1 MNKEYD
7 YNSEQL
13 ENNNKVDKSGQL
25 YFDALEISQIN
36 KESKKSDVDAINNRK
51 NFNDN
56 KLLGVVEPQ
65 KKASSKLRNNP
76 LTKKNHL
83 LKKQELNKQEL
94 NKQNDDVSKKD
105 KDNLSSKKEET
116 KKNQMQDIVS
126 NKKDGIKDKVNEK
139 AKENAQKKAVA
150 QKLSNSKVK
159 GKVSITLKL
168 KILKIGLIVGGIL
181 FGIILLAAFIGYILE
196 ELIPGIFDSNNWDD
210 VESKL
215 NDDEYMTTH
224 FNSFTNKFSG
234 SSGTCKYVVGE
245 SSYSN
250 FKVRLY
256 KNDSFELVY
265 SDDRLIDFDKYILGV
280 AYQEAGGGTDSI
292 SEQVFKTQAIAARSY
307 ALTRGREMRINVL
320 RITEENGY
328 SVINIRQT
336 VSDQAYCDPD
346 EGYLPS
352 GQLSNCSSGHLRL
365 PDDSPLRKWAKEV
378 EGVVLV
384 DSNGEV
390 VYTPY
395 NIDDQ
400 TVWRALAQNGMTS
413 DEIILKH
420 YNAAENGYTLNATC
434 VKTSSVEGAEGWK
447 QCDPRWGNMYV
458 GSKTICRIGC
468 ALTSVS
474 IQLARSGVQLNV
486 SGEFNPGTF
495 MQTHKSNGGFI
506 DNTITWNV
514 SRIAPNFKLI
524 ASHEALFG
532 TKENKINTLKK
543 YAADGEYIVL
553 GVRHGIGQDIG
564 HYVAYN
570 DSSTDE
576 IFIFDPAGNT
586 GKLFHDY
593 PAMEN
598 EGTSFQ
604 VVRYKVEG

>member
-1 MNKEYD
+1 MNED
-7 YNSEQL
+7 NNEQL
-13 ENNNKVDKSGQL
+13 KNKSNKVDNLSQL
-25 YFDALEISQIN
+25 YSDVLEVSRIN
-36 KESKKSDVDAINNRK
+36 KQYKKSDIDAINNRN

-56 KLLGVVEPQ
+56 KPLGVV
-65 KKASSKLRNNP
+65 SSSQSTSNKNRKSS
-76 LTKKNHL
+76 LTKKDSS
-83 LKKQELNKQEL
+83 LKKQDLNNSSNISQDDK
-94 NKQNDDVSKKD
+94 NK
-105 KDNLSSKKEET
+105 LSSKSEDNINNKTSRIIKE
-116 KKNQMQDIVS
+116 
-126 NKKDGIKDKVNEK
+126 KKDGVKDKIDNKVK
-139 AKENAQKKAVA
+139 DDAKKKAVA
-150 QKLSNSKVK
+150 QKISYKKLK
-159 GKVSITLKL
+159 GKASITFKL
-168 KILKIGLIVGGIL
+168 KILKIGLIVGGVL
-181 FGIILLAAFIGYILE
+181 FGLILLAAIIGYILQ
-196 ELIPGIFDSNNWDD
+196 ELIPGIFDSNDWDS

-215 NDDEYMTTH
+215 NDDEYMASH
-224 FNSFTNKFSG
+224 FNSFINKFG
-234 SSGTCKYVVGE
+234 GGTGTCKYDVGE

-250 FKVRLY
+250 VKVRLY
-256 KNDSFELVY
+256 KNDRFELVY

-280 AYQEAGGGTDSI
+280 AYQEVGGGTDSI

-307 ALTRGREMRINVL
+307 ALTRGKKMAGVKAL
-320 RITEENGY
+320 QITEENGY
-328 SVINIRQT
+328 TVVNIRQT
-336 VSDQAYCDPD
+336 TSDQAYCDPD

-365 PDDSPLRKWAKEV
+365 PDDSPLRTWIKEV
-378 EGVVLV
+378 DGVVLV

-390 VYTPY
+390 VNTPY
-395 NIDDQ
+395 FDKDQ
-400 TVWRALAQNGMTS
+400 IAWRALAQSGMTS

-420 YNAAENGYTLNATC
+420 YNAAEKGYTLNATC

-458 GSKTICRIGC
+458 GSKTICSIGC
-468 ALTSVS
+468 ALTSIS

-495 MQTHKSNGGFI
+495 MQTHKSNGGFS
-506 DNTITWNV
+506 DNIITWNV

-532 TKENKINTLKK
+532 TKENKIKTLKK

-570 DSSTDE
+570 DSSSDE

-586 GKLFHDY
+586 TGKLFHDY
-593 PAMEN
+593 PAMAN
-598 EGTSFQ
+598 AITSFQ

>member
-1 MNKEYD
+1 MNED
-7 YNSEQL
+7 NNEQSK
-13 ENNNKVDKSGQL
+13 NKSNKVDNLSQL
-25 YFDALEISQIN
+25 YSDVLEVSRIN
-36 KESKKSDVDAINNRK
+36 RQYKKSDIDAINNRN

-56 KLLGVVEPQ
+56 KPLGVV
-65 KKASSKLRNNP
+65 SSSQSTSTKTRKSS
-76 LTKKNHL
+76 LTKKDSS
-83 LKKQELNKQEL
+83 LKKQDLNNSSNIFQDDK
-94 NKQNDDVSKKD
+94 NK
-105 KDNLSSKKEET
+105 LSSKSEDNINNKTSRIIKE
-116 KKNQMQDIVS
+116 
-126 NKKDGIKDKVNEK
+126 KKDGVKDKIDNKVK
-139 AKENAQKKAVA
+139 DDAKKKAVA
-150 QKLSNSKVK
+150 QKISNKKLK
-159 GKVSITLKL
+159 GKASITFKL
-168 KILKIGLIVGGIL
+168 KILKIGLIVGGVL
-181 FGIILLAAFIGYILE
+181 FGLILLAAIIGYILE

-234 SSGTCKYVVGE
+234 SSGACKYVVGE

-307 ALTRGREMRINVL
+307 ALTRGKKMAGVKAL
-320 RITEENGY
+320 QITEENGY

-390 VYTPY
+390 VHTPY

-458 GSKTICRIGC
+458 GSKTICSIGC
-468 ALTSVS
+468 ALTSIS

-495 MQTHKSNGGFI
+495 MQTHKSNGGFS
-506 DNTITWNV
+506 DNIITWNV

-543 YAADGEYIVL
+543 YATNGEYIVL
-553 GVRHGIGQDIG
+553 GVRHGVGQDIG

-570 DSSTDE
+570 DSSSDE
-576 IFIFDPAGNT
+576 IFIFDPAGNTT

>member
-1 MNKEYD
+1 MNED
-7 YNSEQL
+7 NNEQSK
-13 ENNNKVDKSGQL
+13 NKSNKVDNLSQL
-25 YFDALEISQIN
+25 YSDVLEVSRIN
-36 KESKKSDVDAINNRK
+36 RQYKKSDIDAINNRN

-56 KLLGVVEPQ
+56 KPLGVV
-65 KKASSKLRNNP
+65 SSSQSTSTKTRKSS
-76 LTKKNHL
+76 LTKKDSS
-83 LKKQELNKQEL
+83 LKKQDLNNSSNISQDDK
-94 NKQNDDVSKKD
+94 NK
-105 KDNLSSKKEET
+105 LSSKSEDNINNKTSRIIKE
-116 KKNQMQDIVS
+116 
-126 NKKDGIKDKVNEK
+126 KKDGVKDKIDNKVK
-139 AKENAQKKAVA
+139 DDAKKKAVA
-150 QKLSNSKVK
+150 QKISNKKLK
-159 GKVSITLKL
+159 GKASITFKL
-168 KILKIGLIVGGIL
+168 KILKIGLIVGGVL
-181 FGIILLAAFIGYILE
+181 FGLILLAAIIGYILE

-280 AYQEAGGGTDSI
+280 AYQEVGGGTDSI
-292 SEQVFKTQAIAARSY
+292 SEQVFKAQAIAARSY
-307 ALTRGREMRINVL
+307 ALTRGKKMAGVKAL
-320 RITEENGY
+320 QITEENGY

-365 PDDSPLRKWAKEV
+365 PDDSPLRTWIKEV
-378 EGVVLV
+378 DGVVLV

-390 VYTPY
+390 VNTPY
-395 NIDDQ
+395 KDKDQ
-400 TVWRALAQNGMTS
+400 IAWRALAQSGMTS

-420 YNAAENGYTLNATC
+420 YNAAEKGYTLNATC

-458 GSKTICRIGC
+458 GSKTICSIGC
-468 ALTSVS
+468 ALTSIS

-495 MQTHKSNGGFI
+495 MQTHKSNGGFS
-506 DNTITWNV
+506 DNIITWNV

-553 GVRHGIGQDIG
+553 GVRHGVGRDIG

-570 DSSTDE
+570 DSSSDE

-586 GKLFHDY
+586 TGKLFHDY
-593 PAMEN
+593 PAMAN
-598 EGTSFQ
+598 AITSFQ

>member
-1 MNKEYD
+1 MNED
-7 YNSEQL
+7 NNEQSK
-13 ENNNKVDKSGQL
+13 NKSNKVDNLSQL
-25 YFDALEISQIN
+25 YSDVLEVSRIN
-36 KESKKSDVDAINNRK
+36 RQYKKSDIDAINNRN

-56 KLLGVVEPQ
+56 KPLGVV
-65 KKASSKLRNNP
+65 SSSQSTSTKTRKSS
-76 LTKKNHL
+76 LTKKDSS
-83 LKKQELNKQEL
+83 LKKQDLNNSSNIFQDDK
-94 NKQNDDVSKKD
+94 NK
-105 KDNLSSKKEET
+105 LSSKSEDNINNKTSRIIKE
-116 KKNQMQDIVS
+116 
-126 NKKDGIKDKVNEK
+126 KKDGVKDKIDNKVK
-139 AKENAQKKAVA
+139 DDAKKKAVA
-150 QKLSNSKVK
+150 QKISNKKLK
-159 GKVSITLKL
+159 GKASITFKL
-168 KILKIGLIVGGIL
+168 KILKIGLIVGGVL
-181 FGIILLAAFIGYILE
+181 FGLILLAAIIGYILE

-265 SDDRLIDFDKYILGV
+265 SDDRLVDFDKYILGV

-307 ALTRGREMRINVL
+307 ALTRGKKMAGVKAL
-320 RITEENGY
+320 QITEENGY

-390 VYTPY
+390 VHTPY

-458 GSKTICRIGC
+458 GSKTICSIGC
-468 ALTSVS
+468 ALTSIS

-495 MQTHKSNGGFI
+495 MQTHKSNGGFS
-506 DNTITWNV
+506 DNIITWNV

-576 IFIFDPAGNT
+576 IFVFDPAGNTT

-604 VVRYKVEG
+604 VIRYKVEG

>member
-1 MNKEYD
+1 MNED
-7 YNSEQL
+7 NNEQSK
-13 ENNNKVDKSGQL
+13 NKSNKVDNLSQL
-25 YFDALEISQIN
+25 YSDVLEVSRIN
-36 KESKKSDVDAINNRK
+36 RQYKKSDIDAINNRN

-56 KLLGVVEPQ
+56 KPLGVV
-65 KKASSKLRNNP
+65 SSSQSTSTKTRKSS
-76 LTKKNHL
+76 LTKKDSS
-83 LKKQELNKQEL
+83 LKKQDLNNSSNISQDDK
-94 NKQNDDVSKKD
+94 NK
-105 KDNLSSKKEET
+105 LSSKSEDNINNKTSRIIKE
-116 KKNQMQDIVS
+116 
-126 NKKDGIKDKVNEK
+126 KKDGVKDKIDNKVK
-139 AKENAQKKAVA
+139 DDAKKKAVA
-150 QKLSNSKVK
+150 QKISNKKLK
-159 GKVSITLKL
+159 GKASITFKL
-168 KILKIGLIVGGIL
+168 KILKIGLIVGGVL
-181 FGIILLAAFIGYILE
+181 FGLILLAAIIGYILE

-307 ALTRGREMRINVL
+307 ALTRGREMGVNVL
-320 RITEENGY
+320 QITEENGY

-400 TVWRALAQNGMTS
+400 TVWRALAQSGMTS

-420 YNAAENGYTLNATC
+420 YNAAEKGYTLNAKC

-458 GSKTICRIGC
+458 GSKTICSIGC
-468 ALTSVS
+468 ALTSIS

-495 MQTHKSNGGFI
+495 MQTHKSNGGFS
-506 DNTITWNV
+506 DNIITWNV

-543 YAADGEYIVL
+543 YAANGEYIVL
-553 GVRHGIGQDIG
+553 GVRHGVGQDIG

-570 DSSTDE
+570 DSSSDE

-586 GKLFHDY
+586 TGKLFHDY
-593 PAMEN
+593 PAMAN
-598 EGTSFQ
+598 AITSFQ

>member
-1 MNKEYD
+1 MNED
-7 YNSEQL
+7 NNEQSK
-13 ENNNKVDKSGQL
+13 NKSNKVDNLSQL
-25 YFDALEISQIN
+25 YSDVLEVSRIN
-36 KESKKSDVDAINNRK
+36 RQYKKSDIDAINNRN

-56 KLLGVVEPQ
+56 KPLGVV
-65 KKASSKLRNNP
+65 SSSQSTSTKTRKSS
-76 LTKKNHL
+76 LTKKDSS
-83 LKKQELNKQEL
+83 LKKQDLNNSSNISQDDK
-94 NKQNDDVSKKD
+94 NK
-105 KDNLSSKKEET
+105 LSSKSEDNINNKTSRIIKE
-116 KKNQMQDIVS
+116 
-126 NKKDGIKDKVNEK
+126 KKDGVKDKIDNKVK
-139 AKENAQKKAVA
+139 DDAKKKAVA
-150 QKLSNSKVK
+150 QKISNKKLK
-159 GKVSITLKL
+159 GKASITFKL
-168 KILKIGLIVGGIL
+168 KILKIGLIVGGVL
-181 FGIILLAAFIGYILE
+181 FGLILLAAIIGYILE

-265 SDDRLIDFDKYILGV
+265 SDDRLVDFDKYILGV

-307 ALTRGREMRINVL
+307 ALTRGKKMAGVKAL
-320 RITEENGY
+320 QITEENGY

-390 VYTPY
+390 VNTPY

-474 IQLARSGVQLNV
+474 IQLARSGAQLNV

-495 MQTHKSNGGFI
+495 MQTHKSNGGFS
-506 DNTITWNV
+506 DNIITWNV

-576 IFIFDPAGNT
+576 IFVFDPAGNTT

-604 VVRYKVEG
+604 VIRYKVEG

>member
-1 MNKEYD
+1 MNED
-7 YNSEQL
+7 NNEQSK
-13 ENNNKVDKSGQL
+13 NKSNKVDNLSQL
-25 YFDALEISQIN
+25 YSDVLEVSRIN
-36 KESKKSDVDAINNRK
+36 RQYKKSDIDAINNRN

-56 KLLGVVEPQ
+56 KPLGVV
-65 KKASSKLRNNP
+65 SSSQSTSTKTRKSS
-76 LTKKNHL
+76 LTKKDSS
-83 LKKQELNKQEL
+83 LKKQDLNNSSNIFQDDK
-94 NKQNDDVSKKD
+94 NK
-105 KDNLSSKKEET
+105 LSSKSEDNINNKTSRIIKE
-116 KKNQMQDIVS
+116 
-126 NKKDGIKDKVNEK
+126 KKDGVKDKIDNKVKDE
-139 AKENAQKKAVA
+139 AKKKAVA
-150 QKLSNSKVK
+150 QKISNKKLK
-159 GKVSITLKL
+159 GKASITFKL
-168 KILKIGLIVGGIL
+168 KILKIGLIVGGVL
-181 FGIILLAAFIGYILE
+181 FGLILLAAIIGYILE

-307 ALTRGREMRINVL
+307 ALTRGKKMAGVKAL
-320 RITEENGY
+320 QITEENGY

-365 PDDSPLRKWAKEV
+365 PNDSPLRKWAKEV

-390 VYTPY
+390 VHTPY

-458 GSKTICRIGC
+458 GSKTICSIGC
-468 ALTSVS
+468 ALTSIS

-495 MQTHKSNGGFI
+495 MQTHKSNGGFS
-506 DNTITWNV
+506 DNIITWNV

-553 GVRHGIGQDIG
+553 GVRHGVGQDIG

-576 IFIFDPAGNT
+576 IFVFDPAGNTT

>member
-1 MNKEYD
+1 MNED
-7 YNSEQL
+7 NNEQSK
-13 ENNNKVDKSGQL
+13 NKSNKVDNLSQL
-25 YFDALEISQIN
+25 YSDVLEVSRIN
-36 KESKKSDVDAINNRK
+36 RQYKKSDIDAINNRN

-56 KLLGVVEPQ
+56 KPLGVV
-65 KKASSKLRNNP
+65 SSSQSTSTKTRKSS
-76 LTKKNHL
+76 LTKKDSS
-83 LKKQELNKQEL
+83 LKKQDLNNSSNIFQDDK
-94 NKQNDDVSKKD
+94 NK
-105 KDNLSSKKEET
+105 LSSKSEDNINNKTSRIIKE
-116 KKNQMQDIVS
+116 
-126 NKKDGIKDKVNEK
+126 KKDGVKDKIDNKVK
-139 AKENAQKKAVA
+139 DDAKKKAVA
-150 QKLSNSKVK
+150 QKISNKKLK
-159 GKVSITLKL
+159 GKASITFKL
-168 KILKIGLIVGGIL
+168 KILKIGLIVGGVL
-181 FGIILLAAFIGYILE
+181 FGLILLAAIIGYILE

-280 AYQEAGGGTDSI
+280 AYQEVGGGTDSI
-292 SEQVFKTQAIAARSY
+292 SEQVFKAQAIAARSY
-307 ALTRGREMRINVL
+307 ALTRGKKMAGVKAL
-320 RITEENGY
+320 QITEENGY

-365 PDDSPLRKWAKEV
+365 PDDSPLRTWIKEV
-378 EGVVLV
+378 DGVVLV

-390 VYTPY
+390 VNTPY
-395 NIDDQ
+395 KDKDQ
-400 TVWRALAQNGMTS
+400 IAWRALAQSGMTS

-420 YNAAENGYTLNATC
+420 YNAAEKGYTLNATC

-458 GSKTICRIGC
+458 GSKTICSIGC
-468 ALTSVS
+468 ALTSIS

-495 MQTHKSNGGFI
+495 MQTHKSNGGFS
-506 DNTITWNV
+506 DNIITWNV

-553 GVRHGIGQDIG
+553 GVRHGVGQDIG

-570 DSSTDE
+570 DSSSDE

-586 GKLFHDY
+586 TGKLFHDY
-593 PAMEN
+593 PAMAN
-598 EGTSFQ
+598 AITSFQ

>member
-1 MNKEYD
+1 MNED
-7 YNSEQL
+7 NNEQSK
-13 ENNNKVDKSGQL
+13 NKSNKVDNLSQL
-25 YFDALEISQIN
+25 YSDALEVSRIN
-36 KESKKSDVDAINNRK
+36 RQYKKSDIDAINNRN

-56 KLLGVVEPQ
+56 KPLGVV
-65 KKASSKLRNNP
+65 SSSQSTSTKTRKSS
-76 LTKKNHL
+76 LTKKDSS
-83 LKKQELNKQEL
+83 LKKQDLNNSSNISQDDK
-94 NKQNDDVSKKD
+94 NK
-105 KDNLSSKKEET
+105 LSSKSEDNINNKTSRIIKE
-116 KKNQMQDIVS
+116 
-126 NKKDGIKDKVNEK
+126 KKDGVKDKIDNKVK
-139 AKENAQKKAVA
+139 DDAKKKAVA
-150 QKLSNSKVK
+150 QKISNKKLK
-159 GKVSITLKL
+159 GKASITFKL
-168 KILKIGLIVGGIL
+168 KILKIGLIVGGVL
-181 FGIILLAAFIGYILE
+181 FGLILLAAIIGYILE

-280 AYQEAGGGTDSI
+280 AYQEVGGGTDSI
-292 SEQVFKTQAIAARSY
+292 SEQVFKAQAIAARSY
-307 ALTRGREMRINVL
+307 ALTRGKKMAGVKAL
-320 RITEENGY
+320 QITEENGY

-365 PDDSPLRKWAKEV
+365 PDDSPLRTWIKEV
-378 EGVVLV
+378 DGVVLV

-390 VYTPY
+390 VNTPY
-395 NIDDQ
+395 KDKDQ
-400 TVWRALAQNGMTS
+400 IAWRALAQSGMTS

-420 YNAAENGYTLNATC
+420 YNAAEKGYTLNATC

-458 GSKTICRIGC
+458 GSKTICSIGC
-468 ALTSVS
+468 ALTSIS

-495 MQTHKSNGGFI
+495 MQTHKSNGGFS
-506 DNTITWNV
+506 DNIITWNV

-543 YAADGEYIVL
+543 YAANGEYIVL
-553 GVRHGIGQDIG
+553 GVRHGVGQDIG

-570 DSSTDE
+570 DSSSDE

-586 GKLFHDY
+586 TGKLFHDY
-593 PAMEN
+593 PAMAN
-598 EGTSFQ
+598 AITSFQ

>member
-1 MNKEYD
+1 MNED
-7 YNSEQL
+7 NNEQSK
-13 ENNNKVDKSGQL
+13 NKSNKVDNLSQL
-25 YFDALEISQIN
+25 YSDVLEVSRIN
-36 KESKKSDVDAINNRK
+36 RQYKKSDIDAINNRN

-56 KLLGVVEPQ
+56 KPLGVV
-65 KKASSKLRNNP
+65 SSSQSTSTKTRKSS
-76 LTKKNHL
+76 LTKKDSS
-83 LKKQELNKQEL
+83 LKKQDLNNSSNISQDDK
-94 NKQNDDVSKKD
+94 NK
-105 KDNLSSKKEET
+105 LSSKSEDNINNKTSRIIKE
-116 KKNQMQDIVS
+116 
-126 NKKDGIKDKVNEK
+126 KKDGVKDKIDNKVK
-139 AKENAQKKAVA
+139 DDAKKKAVA
-150 QKLSNSKVK
+150 QKISNKKLK
-159 GKVSITLKL
+159 GKASITFKL
-168 KILKIGLIVGGIL
+168 KILKIGLIVGGVL
-181 FGIILLAAFIGYILE
+181 FGLILLAAIIGYILE

-234 SSGTCKYVVGE
+234 SSGACKYVVGE

-292 SEQVFKTQAIAARSY
+292 SEQVFKAQAIAARSY
-307 ALTRGREMRINVL
+307 ALTRGREMGVNVL
-320 RITEENGY
+320 QITEENGY

-390 VYTPY
+390 VHTPY

-420 YNAAENGYTLNATC
+420 YNAAEKGYTLNATC

-458 GSKTICRIGC
+458 GSKTICSIGC
-468 ALTSVS
+468 ALTSIS

-495 MQTHKSNGGFI
+495 MQTHKSNGGFS
-506 DNTITWNV
+506 DNIITWNV

-553 GVRHGIGQDIG
+553 GVRHGVGQDIG

-570 DSSTDE
+570 DSSSDE

-586 GKLFHDY
+586 TGKLFHDY
-593 PAMEN
+593 PAMAN
-598 EGTSFQ
+598 AITSFQ

>member
-1 MNKEYD
+1 MNED
-7 YNSEQL
+7 NNEQSK
-13 ENNNKVDKSGQL
+13 NKSNKVDNLSQL
-25 YFDALEISQIN
+25 YSDVLEVSRIN
-36 KESKKSDVDAINNRK
+36 RQYKKSDIDAINNRN

-56 KLLGVVEPQ
+56 KPLGVV
-65 KKASSKLRNNP
+65 SSSQSTSTKTRKSS
-76 LTKKNHL
+76 LTKKDSS
-83 LKKQELNKQEL
+83 LKKQDLNNSSNISQDDK
-94 NKQNDDVSKKD
+94 NK
-105 KDNLSSKKEET
+105 LSSKSEDNINNKTSRIIKE
-116 KKNQMQDIVS
+116 
-126 NKKDGIKDKVNEK
+126 KKDGVKDKIDNKVK
-139 AKENAQKKAVA
+139 DDAKKKAVA
-150 QKLSNSKVK
+150 QKISNKKLK
-159 GKVSITLKL
+159 GKASITFKL
-168 KILKIGLIVGGIL
+168 KILKIGLIVGGVL
-181 FGIILLAAFIGYILE
+181 FGLILLAAIIGYILE

-280 AYQEAGGGTDSI
+280 AYQEVGGGTDSI
-292 SEQVFKTQAIAARSY
+292 SEQVFKAQAIAARSY
-307 ALTRGREMRINVL
+307 ALTRGKKMAGVKAL
-320 RITEENGY
+320 QITEENGY

-365 PDDSPLRKWAKEV
+365 PDDSPLRTWIKEV
-378 EGVVLV
+378 DGVVLV
-384 DSNGEV
+384 DSKGEV
-390 VYTPY
+390 VNTPY
-395 NIDDQ
+395 KDKDQ
-400 TVWRALAQNGMTS
+400 IAWRALAQSGMTS

-420 YNAAENGYTLNATC
+420 YNAAEKGYTLNATC

-458 GSKTICRIGC
+458 GSKTICSIGC
-468 ALTSVS
+468 ALTSIS

-495 MQTHKSNGGFI
+495 MQTHKSNGGFS
-506 DNTITWNV
+506 DNIITWNV

-553 GVRHGIGQDIG
+553 GVRHGVGQDIG

-570 DSSTDE
+570 DSSSDE

-586 GKLFHDY
+586 TGKLFHDY
-593 PAMEN
+593 PAMAN
-598 EGTSFQ
+598 AITSFQ

>member
-1 MNKEYD
+1 MNED
-7 YNSEQL
+7 NNEQSK
-13 ENNNKVDKSGQL
+13 NKSNKVDNLSQL
-25 YFDALEISQIN
+25 YSDVLEVSRIN
-36 KESKKSDVDAINNRK
+36 RQYKKSDIDAINNRN

-56 KLLGVVEPQ
+56 KPLGVV
-65 KKASSKLRNNP
+65 SSSQSTSTKTRKSS
-76 LTKKNHL
+76 LTKKDSS
-83 LKKQELNKQEL
+83 LKKQDLNNSSNISQDDK
-94 NKQNDDVSKKD
+94 NK
-105 KDNLSSKKEET
+105 LSSKSEDNINNKTSRIIKE
-116 KKNQMQDIVS
+116 
-126 NKKDGIKDKVNEK
+126 KKDGVKDKIDNKVK
-139 AKENAQKKAVA
+139 DDAKKKAVA
-150 QKLSNSKVK
+150 QKISNKKLK
-159 GKVSITLKL
+159 GKASITFKL
-168 KILKIGLIVGGIL
+168 KILKIGLIVGGVL
-181 FGIILLAAFIGYILE
+181 FGLILLAAIIGYILE

-256 KNDSFELVY
+256 KNDRFELVY

-292 SEQVFKTQAIAARSY
+292 SEQVFKAQAIAARSY
-307 ALTRGREMRINVL
+307 ALTRGKKMAGVKAL
-320 RITEENGY
+320 QITEENGY

-400 TVWRALAQNGMTS
+400 TVWRALAQSGMTS

-420 YNAAENGYTLNATC
+420 YNAAEKGYTLNATC

-458 GSKTICRIGC
+458 GSKTICSIGC
-468 ALTSVS
+468 ALTSIS

-495 MQTHKSNGGFI
+495 MQTHKSNGGFS
-506 DNTITWNV
+506 DNIITWNV

-553 GVRHGIGQDIG
+553 GVRHGVGQDIG

-570 DSSTDE
+570 DSSSDE

-586 GKLFHDY
+586 TGKLFHDY
-593 PAMEN
+593 PAMAN
-598 EGTSFQ
+598 AITSFQ

>member
-1 MNKEYD
+1 MNED
-7 YNSEQL
+7 NNEQSK
-13 ENNNKVDKSGQL
+13 NKSNKVDNLSQL
-25 YFDALEISQIN
+25 YSDVLEVSRIN
-36 KESKKSDVDAINNRK
+36 RQYKKSDIDAINNRN

-56 KLLGVVEPQ
+56 KPLGVV
-65 KKASSKLRNNP
+65 SSSQSTSTKTRKSS
-76 LTKKNHL
+76 LTKKDSS
-83 LKKQELNKQEL
+83 LKKQDLNNSSNIFQDDK
-94 NKQNDDVSKKD
+94 NK
-105 KDNLSSKKEET
+105 LSSKSEDNINNKTSRIIKE
-116 KKNQMQDIVS
+116 
-126 NKKDGIKDKVNEK
+126 KKDGVKDKIDNKVK
-139 AKENAQKKAVA
+139 DDAKKKAVA
-150 QKLSNSKVK
+150 QKISNKKLK
-159 GKVSITLKL
+159 GKASITFKL
-168 KILKIGLIVGGIL
+168 KILKIGLIVGGVL
-181 FGIILLAAFIGYILE
+181 FGLILLAAIIGYILE

-307 ALTRGREMRINVL
+307 ALTRGKKMAGVKAL
-320 RITEENGY
+320 QITEENGY

-365 PDDSPLRKWAKEV
+365 PNDSPLRKWAKEV

-390 VYTPY
+390 VHTPY

-576 IFIFDPAGNT
+576 IFVFDPAGNTT

>member
-1 MNKEYD
+1 MNED
-7 YNSEQL
+7 NNEQSK
-13 ENNNKVDKSGQL
+13 NKSNKVDNLSQL
-25 YFDALEISQIN
+25 YSDALEVSRIN
-36 KESKKSDVDAINNRK
+36 RQYKKSDIDAINNRN

-56 KLLGVVEPQ
+56 KPLGVV
-65 KKASSKLRNNP
+65 SSSQSTSTKTRKSS
-76 LTKKNHL
+76 LTKKDSS
-83 LKKQELNKQEL
+83 LKKQDLNNSSNISQDDK
-94 NKQNDDVSKKD
+94 NK
-105 KDNLSSKKEET
+105 LSSKSEDNINNKTSRIIKE
-116 KKNQMQDIVS
+116 
-126 NKKDGIKDKVNEK
+126 KKDGVKDKIDNKVK
-139 AKENAQKKAVA
+139 DDAKKKAVA
-150 QKLSNSKVK
+150 QKISNKKLK
-159 GKVSITLKL
+159 GKASITFKL
-168 KILKIGLIVGGIL
+168 KILKIGLIVGGVL
-181 FGIILLAAFIGYILE
+181 FGLILLAAIIGYILE

-280 AYQEAGGGTDSI
+280 AYQEVGGGTDSI
-292 SEQVFKTQAIAARSY
+292 SEQVFKAQAIAARSY
-307 ALTRGREMRINVL
+307 ALTRGKKMAGVKAL
-320 RITEENGY
+320 QITEENGY

-390 VYTPY
+390 VHTPY

-458 GSKTICRIGC
+458 GSKTICSIGC
-468 ALTSVS
+468 ALTSIS

-495 MQTHKSNGGFI
+495 MQTHKSNGGFS
-506 DNTITWNV
+506 DNIITWNV

-543 YAADGEYIVL
+543 YAANGEYIVL
-553 GVRHGIGQDIG
+553 GVRHGVGQDIG

-570 DSSTDE
+570 DSSSDE

-586 GKLFHDY
+586 TGKLFHDY
-593 PAMEN
+593 PAMAN
-598 EGTSFQ
+598 AITSFQ

>member
-1 MNKEYD
+1 MNED
-7 YNSEQL
+7 NNEQSK
-13 ENNNKVDKSGQL
+13 NKSNKVDNLSQL
-25 YFDALEISQIN
+25 YSDVLEVSRIN
-36 KESKKSDVDAINNRK
+36 RQYKKSDIDAINNRN

-56 KLLGVVEPQ
+56 KPLGVV
-65 KKASSKLRNNP
+65 SSSQSTSTKTRKSS
-76 LTKKNHL
+76 LTKKDSS
-83 LKKQELNKQEL
+83 LKKQDLNNSSNISQDDK
-94 NKQNDDVSKKD
+94 NK
-105 KDNLSSKKEET
+105 LSSKSEDNINNKTSRIIKE
-116 KKNQMQDIVS
+116 
-126 NKKDGIKDKVNEK
+126 KKDGVKDKIDNKVK
-139 AKENAQKKAVA
+139 DDAKKKAVA
-150 QKLSNSKVK
+150 QKISNKKLK
-159 GKVSITLKL
+159 GKASITFKL
-168 KILKIGLIVGGIL
+168 KILKIGLIVGGVL
-181 FGIILLAAFIGYILE
+181 FGLILLAAIIGYILE

-280 AYQEAGGGTDSI
+280 AYQEVGGGTDSI
-292 SEQVFKTQAIAARSY
+292 SEQVFKAQAIAARSY
-307 ALTRGREMRINVL
+307 ALTRGKKMAGVKAL
-320 RITEENGY
+320 QITEENGY
-328 SVINIRQT
+328 TVVNIRQT
-336 VSDQAYCDPD
+336 TSDQAYCDPD

-365 PDDSPLRKWAKEV
+365 PDDSPLRTWIKEV
-378 EGVVLV
+378 DGVVLV

-390 VYTPY
+390 VNTPY
-395 NIDDQ
+395 KDKDQ
-400 TVWRALAQNGMTS
+400 IAWRALAQSGMTS

-420 YNAAENGYTLNATC
+420 YNAAEKGYTLNATC

-458 GSKTICRIGC
+458 GSKTICSIGC
-468 ALTSVS
+468 ALTSIS

-495 MQTHKSNGGFI
+495 MQTHKSNGGFS
-506 DNTITWNV
+506 DNIITWNV

-553 GVRHGIGQDIG
+553 GVRHGVGQDIG

-570 DSSTDE
+570 DSSSDE

-586 GKLFHDY
+586 TGKLFHDY
-593 PAMEN
+593 PAMAN
-598 EGTSFQ
+598 AITSFQ

>member
-1 MNKEYD
+1 MNED
-7 YNSEQL
+7 NNEQSK
-13 ENNNKVDKSGQL
+13 NKSNKVDNLSQL
-25 YFDALEISQIN
+25 YSDVLEVSRIN
-36 KESKKSDVDAINNRK
+36 RQYKKSDIDAINNRN

-56 KLLGVVEPQ
+56 KPLGVV
-65 KKASSKLRNNP
+65 SSSQSTSTKTRKSS
-76 LTKKNHL
+76 LTKKDSS
-83 LKKQELNKQEL
+83 LKKQDLNNSSNISQDDK
-94 NKQNDDVSKKD
+94 NK
-105 KDNLSSKKEET
+105 LSSKSEDNINNKTSRIIKE
-116 KKNQMQDIVS
+116 
-126 NKKDGIKDKVNEK
+126 KKDGVKDKIDNKVK
-139 AKENAQKKAVA
+139 DDAKKKAVA
-150 QKLSNSKVK
+150 QKISNKKLK
-159 GKVSITLKL
+159 GKASITFKL
-168 KILKIGLIVGGIL
+168 KILKIGLIVGGVL
-181 FGIILLAAFIGYILE
+181 FGLILLAAIIGYILE

-280 AYQEAGGGTDSI
+280 AYQEVGGGTDSI
-292 SEQVFKTQAIAARSY
+292 SEQVFKAQAIAARSY
-307 ALTRGREMRINVL
+307 ALTRGKKMAGVKAL
-320 RITEENGY
+320 QITEENGY

-365 PDDSPLRKWAKEV
+365 PDDSPLRTWIKEV
-378 EGVVLV
+378 DGVVLV

-390 VYTPY
+390 VNTPY
-395 NIDDQ
+395 IDKDQ
-400 TVWRALAQNGMTS
+400 IAWRALAQSGMTS

-458 GSKTICRIGC
+458 GSKTICSIGC
-468 ALTSVS
+468 ALTSIS

-495 MQTHKSNGGFI
+495 MQTHKSNGGFS
-506 DNTITWNV
+506 DNIITWNV

-553 GVRHGIGQDIG
+553 GVRHGVGQDIG

-570 DSSTDE
+570 DSSSDE

-586 GKLFHDY
+586 TGKLFHDY
-593 PAMEN
+593 PAMAN
-598 EGTSFQ
+598 AITSFQ

>member
-1 MNKEYD
+1 MNED
-7 YNSEQL
+7 NNEQSK
-13 ENNNKVDKSGQL
+13 NKSNKVDNLSQL
-25 YFDALEISQIN
+25 YSDVLEVSRIN
-36 KESKKSDVDAINNRK
+36 RQYKKSDIDAINNRN

-56 KLLGVVEPQ
+56 KPLGVV
-65 KKASSKLRNNP
+65 SSSQSTSTKTRKSS
-76 LTKKNHL
+76 LTKKDSS
-83 LKKQELNKQEL
+83 LKKQDLNNSSNISQDDK
-94 NKQNDDVSKKD
+94 NK
-105 KDNLSSKKEET
+105 LSSKSEDNINNKTSRIIKE
-116 KKNQMQDIVS
+116 
-126 NKKDGIKDKVNEK
+126 KKDGVKDKIDNKVK
-139 AKENAQKKAVA
+139 DDAKKKAVA
-150 QKLSNSKVK
+150 QKISNKKLK
-159 GKVSITLKL
+159 GKASITFKL
-168 KILKIGLIVGGIL
+168 KILKIGLIVGGVL
-181 FGIILLAAFIGYILE
+181 FGLILLAAIIGYILE

-280 AYQEAGGGTDSI
+280 AYQEVGGGTDSI
-292 SEQVFKTQAIAARSY
+292 SEQVFKAQAIAARSY
-307 ALTRGREMRINVL
+307 ALTRGKKMAGVKAL
-320 RITEENGY
+320 QITEENGY

-365 PDDSPLRKWAKEV
+365 PDDSPLRTWIKEV
-378 EGVVLV
+378 DGVVLV

-390 VYTPY
+390 VNTPY
-395 NIDDQ
+395 IDKDQ
-400 TVWRALAQNGMTS
+400 IAWRALAQSGMTS

-420 YNAAENGYTLNATC
+420 YNAAEKGYTLNATC

-458 GSKTICRIGC
+458 GSKTICSIGC
-468 ALTSVS
+468 ALTSIS

-495 MQTHKSNGGFI
+495 MQTHKSNGGFS
-506 DNTITWNV
+506 DNIITWNV

-553 GVRHGIGQDIG
+553 GVRHGVGQDIG

-570 DSSTDE
+570 DSSSDE

-586 GKLFHDY
+586 TGKLFHDY
-593 PAMEN
+593 PAMAN
-598 EGTSFQ
+598 AITSFQ

>member
-1 MNKEYD
+1 MNED
-7 YNSEQL
+7 NNEQSK
-13 ENNNKVDKSGQL
+13 NKSNKVDNLSQL
-25 YFDALEISQIN
+25 YSDVLEVSRIN
-36 KESKKSDVDAINNRK
+36 RQYKKSDIDAINNRN

-56 KLLGVVEPQ
+56 KPLGVV
-65 KKASSKLRNNP
+65 SSSQSTSTKTRKSS
-76 LTKKNHL
+76 LTKKDSS
-83 LKKQELNKQEL
+83 LKKQDLNNSSNIFQDDK
-94 NKQNDDVSKKD
+94 NK
-105 KDNLSSKKEET
+105 LSSKSEDNINNKTSRIIKE
-116 KKNQMQDIVS
+116 
-126 NKKDGIKDKVNEK
+126 KKDGIKDKVNEK
-139 AKENAQKKAVA
+139 AKENTQKKAVA

-159 GKVSITLKL
+159 GKASITFKL
-168 KILKIGLIVGGIL
+168 KILKIGLIVGGVL
-181 FGIILLAAFIGYILE
+181 FGLILLAAIIGYILE

-234 SSGTCKYVVGE
+234 SSGACKYVVGE

-280 AYQEAGGGTDSI
+280 AYQEVGGGTDSI
-292 SEQVFKTQAIAARSY
+292 SEQVFKAQAIAARSY
-307 ALTRGREMRINVL
+307 ALTRGKKMAGVKAL
-320 RITEENGY
+320 QITEENGY

-365 PDDSPLRKWAKEV
+365 PDDSPLRTWIKEV
-378 EGVVLV
+378 DGVVLV

-390 VYTPY
+390 VHTPY

-495 MQTHKSNGGFI
+495 MQTHKSNGGFS
-506 DNTITWNV
+506 DNIITWNV

-553 GVRHGIGQDIG
+553 GVRHGVGQDIG

-576 IFIFDPAGNT
+576 IFVFDPAGNTT

-604 VVRYKVEG
+604 VIRYKVEG

>member
-1 MNKEYD
+1 MNED
-7 YNSEQL
+7 NNEQSK
-13 ENNNKVDKSGQL
+13 NKSNKVDNLSQL
-25 YFDALEISQIN
+25 YSDVLEVSRIN
-36 KESKKSDVDAINNRK
+36 RQYKKSDIDAINNRN

-56 KLLGVVEPQ
+56 KPLGVV
-65 KKASSKLRNNP
+65 SSSQSTSTKTRKSS
-76 LTKKNHL
+76 LTKKDSS
-83 LKKQELNKQEL
+83 LKKQDLNNSSNIFQDDK
-94 NKQNDDVSKKD
+94 NK
-105 KDNLSSKKEET
+105 LSSKSEDNINNKTSRIIKE
-116 KKNQMQDIVS
+116 
-126 NKKDGIKDKVNEK
+126 KKDGVKDKIDNKVK
-139 AKENAQKKAVA
+139 DDAKKKAVA
-150 QKLSNSKVK
+150 QKISNKKLK
-159 GKVSITLKL
+159 GKASITFKL
-168 KILKIGLIVGGIL
+168 KILKIGLIVGGVL
-181 FGIILLAAFIGYILE
+181 FGLILLAAIIGYILE

-265 SDDRLIDFDKYILGV
+265 SDDRLVDFDKYILGV

-307 ALTRGREMRINVL
+307 ALTRGKKMAGVKAL
-320 RITEENGY
+320 QITEENGY

-390 VYTPY
+390 VHTPY

-474 IQLARSGVQLNV
+474 IQLARSGAQLNV

-553 GVRHGIGQDIG
+553 GVRHGVGQDIG

-570 DSSTDE
+570 DSSSDE

-586 GKLFHDY
+586 TGKLFHDY
-593 PAMEN
+593 PAMAN
-598 EGTSFQ
+598 AITSFQ